1 MSIID
6 RLVIQLGMDT
16 KGFSGEARKS
26 VEQLREVEKQA
37 QATGSGMERDGVKAA
52 SFFSGVRREAL
63 AMFAVFT
70 AGKSLKAFIGDT
82 TKANAQL
89 DYMSQRL
96 NMDPAGLNRLETA
109 AKAAGGS
116 FGEVTQAFGTLQQ
129 RMTDPQELAKVSQ
142 AFARLGVSDFMDKS
156 GNIQGDIVARLNR
169 SVHQNHINNQ
179 VALGYMRDLNFG
191 EGMINQVLMDPK
203 KFADLQNQLKNMPAP
218 SKAATEASR
227 QLYQDWG
234 ILTKQSENL
243 TNILTAKLA
252 PGLDQVVR
260 RLLELERDH
269 PDIAGAIGG
278 ITLAVGELSKAF
290 GGLGGILAGMAGLNI
305 IKRLFGGDTKAMR
318 AAIAELKA
326 AREAAALP
334 EAVAAGGIGGRGVL
348 SRLGPWGLAVAAG
361 AAVMAPGKTNEGEAD
376 VLAQMRAEGRT
387 GTHSRGVASKSPLFD
402 LYASTIAEKE
412 SGGDYTKVGGYNG
425 AYSGKYQMGSSAI
438 KDAAAWLREPVPT
451 RETFLADH
459 AMQER
464 FFRAFTDSN
473 NAVLSSSSDAYG
485 KLGDLQR
492 FAALGY
498 AHNQGAGGAADWLK
512 TGTSKADGFG
522 TDAQDYAVAVLK
534 AGASQAGQLA
544 TSVDASPGRISS
556 TVLRYEAPK
565 AEQETAIKRLASATD
580 AALGGVKPANA
591 LTREDVATL
600 LRPRDAGPSVSPQA
614 DMINAM
620 RDQHAQAARSIGTG
634 EVSRMAASVTAGD
647 SPGSV
652 ANTTNNTTHNVN
664 LHGDVIIPT
673 NATDAKGIAR
683 DFHDGMRQQLAAVN
697 APGVQ

>member
-1 MSIID
+1 MSLLD
-6 RLVIQLGMDT
+6 KLVVQLQLDA
-16 KGFSGEARKS
+16 KGFSPEARKT

-305 IKRLFGGDTKAMR
+305 IKRLFGGDTRALR
-318 AAIAELKA
+318 AAVEELKA
-326 AREAAALP
+326 AR
-334 EAVAAGGIGGRGVL
+334 AGGAVTSAATSAASVSGAGVL
-348 SRLGPWGLAVAAG
+348 SRLMSYGGAIFAGLKLNSEINSSRSEMNSIADAVKKG
-361 AAVMAPGKTNEGEAD
+361 SVTN
-376 VLAQMRAEGRT
+376 
-387 GTHSRGVASKSPLFD
+387 SPLFD
-402 LYASTIAEKE
+402 AMASSVAKIEHADYGQM
-412 SGGDYTKVGGYNG
+412 GGS
-425 AYSGKYQMGSSAI
+425 SGKYAGRYQMSPDAI
-438 KDAAAWLREPVPT
+438 KEAAGQLGETAPT
-451 RETFLADH
+451 QAAFLADP

-464 FFRAFTDSN
+464 YFKAYTKQNEWYLLRHSEQFRAM
-473 NAVLSSSSDAYG
+473 SDG
-485 KLGDLQR
+485 QKLATL
-492 FAALGY
+492 AY

-512 TGTSKADGFG
+512 TGVAGKDAFG
-522 TDAQDYAVAVLK
+522 TSGALYANNTMDALGQDAGRRSSIAEASAATPTDQK
-534 AGASQAGQLA
+534 A
-544 TSVDASPGRISS
+544 T
-556 TVLRYEAPK
+556 TVLRYDAPK

-580 AALGGVKPANA
+580 AALGGAKPANA

-614 DMINAM
+614 DMLKAM
-620 RDQHAQAARSIGTG
+620 RDQQAQAAQSIGTG

-652 ANTTNNTTHNVN
+652 SNTTNNTTHNVN

-673 NATDAKGIAR
+673 NATDAQGIAR